1 MEFQKNGSTPRQ
13 CESTEDLL
21 TVLAAEVDRQLVLDL
36 GGEFLDGSGFENERP
51 ESGFVA
57 QEDSNA

>member
-1 MEFQKNGSTPRQ
+1 MDSQMNGFAGQ
-13 CESTEDLL
+13 QGESTEDLL
-21 TVLAAEVDRQLVLDL
+21 SALASEVDRQLVLDL

-51 ESGFVA
+51 ESGFEA